1 MLVGFPIVDAPDV
14 VPPTATLMAF
24 AGATLAIVALPG
36 PSVAYVVTRSIE
48 HGRLGGFCSVL
59 GIETG
64 AALHVVAAST
74 GLAAL
79 LESAPAAHTSL
90 RWAGAAY
97 LLALAVQQFRRSSG
111 LDGGSSPSA
120 SPLRLYRDGVLV
132 DLLNPKTAL
141 FFVAFLPQFVDP
153 AQGSVAQQIGV
164 LGLCFVVLALVC
176 DGGYAFAAGGVA
188 GRVQSSPR
196 AAEAVRLGAGVVYL
210 ALAGA
215 ALLA

>member
-1 MLVGFPIVDAPDV
+1 MPSA
-14 VPPTATLMAF
+14 ATLMAF
-24 AGATLAIVALPG
+24 AAATLAIVALPG
-36 PSVAYVVTRSIE
+36 PSVAYVVTRSVE
-48 HGRLGGFCSVL
+48 HGRLAGLCSVP

-64 AALHVVAAST
+64 AALHVLAASV

-79 LESAPAAHTSL
+79 LESSPAAHTGL

-97 LLALAVQQFRRSSG
+97 LVGLAVHQFRAPPG
-111 LDGGSSPSA
+111 GEGGGSPLPSR
-120 SPLRLYRDGVLV
+120 LRLYRDGVLV

-153 AQGSVAQQIGV
+153 MAGSVAQQVGV

-176 DGGYAFAAGGVA
+176 DGGYAFAAGGFA
-188 GRVQSSPR
+188 GRVHSSHR
-196 AAEAVRLGAGVVYL
+196 VAESVRLGAGVVYL

-215 ALLA
+215 ALIV